1 MFASLTLKGKNDMVF
16 KKSYRRNVFPV
27 LFFEKG
33 MLPFPTTLPSPP
45 CPERFGD
52 SYSPPLR
59 NLSSL
64 PSVRRPCLAPGPA
77 PRAAPCS
84 GLGMKPLLWRTVPNP
99 TAAHPTA
106 VPVPSFKFPSSIN
119 LLFYF
124 TAFV

>member
-1 MFASLTLKGKNDMVF
+1 MFASLTLKRKNDMVF

-27 LFFEKG
+27 LFFEKVCYHF
-33 MLPFPTTLPSPP
+33 LPLSPLLRAQNDSAATAP
-45 CPERFGD
+45 PEKH
-52 SYSPPLR
+52 L
-59 NLSSL
+59 LSSL

-84 GLGMKPLLWRTVPNP
+84 GLGIKPLLWRRVPNP

-106 VPVPSFKFPSSIN
+106 VPSFKFPSSIN
-119 LLFYF
+119 MLFYF